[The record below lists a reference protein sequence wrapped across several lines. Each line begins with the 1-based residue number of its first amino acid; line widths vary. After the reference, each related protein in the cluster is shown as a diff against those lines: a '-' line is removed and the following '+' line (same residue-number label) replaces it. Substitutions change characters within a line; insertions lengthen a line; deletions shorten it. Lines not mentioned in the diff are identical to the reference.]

1 MTSASALGYV
11 QITLQFELSRQID
24 GAVSASTTVNG
35 KLSELTP
42 STRIGVSAGLT
53 LRISGG
59 YGRPVGRYAFAAL
72 MADSVSYAQNILL
85 QKLSQI
91 PGVGLVGRHKSH
103 RPRSAHSTSCS
114 SPANHGWSLRTARS
128 SGRRRRME
136 AQLPLARRT
145 ALARRLKHSPS
156 ATPRQLDLI
165 LDDTRFRGMTLV
177 ERQAVLRALARLL
190 LEASGVAMQEASDDN
205 A

>member
-1 MTSASALGYV
+1 
-11 QITLQFELSRQID
+11 
-24 GAVSASTTVNG
+24 
-35 KLSELTP
+35 
-42 STRIGVSAGLT
+42 
-53 LRISGG
+53 
-59 YGRPVGRYAFAAL
+59 
-72 MADSVSYAQNILL
+72 
-85 QKLSQI
+85 
-91 PGVGLVGRHKSH
+91 
-103 RPRSAHSTSCS
+103 
-114 SPANHGWSLRTARS
+114 
-128 SGRRRRME
+128 ME

-190 LEASGVAMQEASDDN
+190 LEASGVAKLEVSDDN